1 MAVVTLM
8 TARRPSLSLL
18 LHRMRD
24 RPPGLGASL
33 LGGAVAAG
41 LGLGSLAVL
50 VLGLWISSP
59 YPDSGPA
66 GALHI
71 AAALWLLAHGVELV
85 RTDTL
90 SGAPQ
95 PLGVT
100 PLLLLA
106 LPVWLLYRAARDATD
121 ASAEPDAP
129 PPVPARTA
137 WTGVVLG
144 YLGVGVAA
152 ALYCSGGELRPVWG
166 WVTVCLPLVAAS
178 AAGAG
183 VWSAY
188 GRPREPVLGALML
201 LPGSVRR
208 LLFGSDVR
216 ARLGT
221 AVRAALAGTAVLFGG
236 GSLLLGVSL
245 VLHGAAAQGS
255 FLQLTEGW
263 TGRFAVLLLGIALVP
278 NAAVWSASYA
288 LGPGFALGAG
298 HLVHPLA
305 SDPAPL
311 LPPFPLLA
319 AVPDAGAGTP
329 LNWTVGAVPVA
340 AGVTVAWFVGR
351 GAAGCVDP
359 EAQDAPRAPWPAART
374 AGVLVLSAL
383 LCGAILALLAA
394 LSGGPLGVA
403 ALARFGPLWWQ
414 SGGAAALWLTVAGMP
429 VALTVRAWRLWRRR
443 ARGTVPAQGTE
454 PGSRR
459 PTGTGRRAA
468 GRATAEEAVKG
479 SARGVA
485 EESAKGSAKAAA
497 EEQTKEQAKETRA
510 KATRPGKA
518 PKTRAHQQ
526 DAPSPL
532 ARPDEDEGYDV
543 LPAADP
549 FPPAWHDDV
558 ARAARWAALRAASPP
573 LGAPAPPAGPDWP
586 PLRAPSPPAAA
597 HAPAPESQLPLV
609 GRSPAPDPSPPAAAH
624 APAPESQLPLVGR
637 SPALDPSR
645 EWGGHTPVPE
655 PLPPLVGHSPALDP
669 SPPAAA
675 QAPAPESSLPLVGR
689 SPAPDPSPERGGR
702 APVPEPLPPSVGRSP
717 ALDPSPPAAA
727 QAPVPESSIPP
738 VAAPAPAPE
747 SSPPADAHHRP
758 TESPDSE
765 SAR

>member
-1 MAVVTLM
+1 MAGVTLM
-8 TARRPSLSLL
+8 TARRPPLSLL
-18 LHRMRD
+18 LHGMRD
-24 RPPGLGASL
+24 RSPGLGASL

-41 LGLGSLAVL
+41 LGIGSLAVL

-95 PLGVT
+95 PVGVT

-129 PPVPARTA
+129 PPVPAHTA

-144 YLGVGVAA
+144 YLGVGAAA
-152 ALYCSGGELRPVWG
+152 ALYCSGGELRPLWG
-166 WVTVCLPLVAAS
+166 WVTACLPLVAAS

-183 VWSAY
+183 VWSAH
-188 GRPREPVLGALML
+188 GRPREPVLGALL
-201 LPGSVRR
+201 VLPGPVRR
-208 LLFGSDVR
+208 LLFGSDAR

-221 AVRAALAGTAVLFGG
+221 TVRAALSGTAVLFGG

-245 VLHGAAAQGS
+245 VLHGAAARAS

-263 TGRFAVLLLGIALVP
+263 TGRFAVLLLGIALIP

-288 LGPGFALGAG
+288 LGPGFALGTG

-329 LNWTVGAVPVA
+329 LNWTAGVVPVA

-351 GAAGCVDP
+351 GAVGRLEA
-359 EAQDAPRAPWPAART
+359 EAQGEPRAPWSAGRT
-374 AGVLVLSAL
+374 AGVLLLSAL

-394 LSGGPLGVA
+394 LAGGPLGVA
-403 ALARFGPLWWQ
+403 AMAHFGPLWWQ
-414 SGGAAALWLTVAGMP
+414 SGGAAALWLTVTGMP
-429 VALTVRAWRLWRRR
+429 VALTVRAWRLWGRR

-454 PGSRR
+454 PGRRR
-459 PTGTGRRAA
+459 PTDTGKKAANKAA
-468 GRATAEEAVKG
+468 GEEAKATAEEAVKG
-479 SARGVA
+479 AA
-485 EESAKGSAKAAA
+485 EESAKGSPHAAA
-497 EEQTKEQAKETRA
+497 KEQADETRGKPT
-510 KATRPGKA
+510 KAGKA
-518 PKTRAHQQ
+518 PKTRAHQE
-526 DAPSPL
+526 DPPSPL
-532 ARPDEDEGYDV
+532 TQPDEDERYDV

-549 FPPAWHDDV
+549 FPSAWHDDV
-558 ARAARWAALRAASPP
+558 ARATRWAALRAASTPLDSPGSPTDQPAAPSWPP
-573 LGAPAPPAGPDWP
+573 LQEPSRPPFAPAPVAE
-586 PLRAPSPPAAA
+586 PSPPLVDRSPAPDPSRPPF
-597 HAPAPESQLPLV
+597 APAPVAEPSPPPV
-609 GRSPAPDPSPPAAAH
+609 DRSPAPDPSPARVDHSHPPEPSSPPV
-624 APAPESQLPLVGR
+624 APAPVS
-637 SPALDPSR
+637 
-645 EWGGHTPVPE
+645 E
-655 PLPPLVGHSPALDP
+655 P
-669 SPPAAA
+669 
-675 QAPAPESSLPLVGR
+675 
-689 SPAPDPSPERGGR
+689 
-702 APVPEPLPPSVGRSP
+702 
-717 ALDPSPPAAA
+717 
-727 QAPVPESSIPP
+727 
-738 VAAPAPAPE
+738 PAPADALHQPAELPDPE
-747 SSPPADAHHRP
+747 APR
-758 TESPDSE
+758 
-765 SAR
+765 

>member
-24 RPPGLGASL
+24 RSPGLGASL

-71 AAALWLLAHGVELV
+71 AAALWLLGHGVELV

-90 SGAPQ
+90 SGVPQ
-95 PLGVT
+95 PVGVT
-100 PLLLLA
+100 PLLLFA

-129 PPVPARTA
+129 PPVPAHTA

-152 ALYCSGGELRPVWG
+152 ALYCSGSELRPVWG

-183 VWSAY
+183 VWSAH
-188 GRPREPVLGALML
+188 GRPREPVLGVLL
-201 LPGSVRR
+201 KLPGSVRR
-208 LLFGSDVR
+208 LLFGSEVR

-221 AVRAALAGTAVLFGG
+221 AVRAALAGTTVLFGG

-245 VLHGAAAQGS
+245 VLHGAAARAS

-263 TGRFAVLLLGIALVP
+263 TGRFAVLLLGIALIP

-288 LGPGFALGAG
+288 LGPGFALGTG

-305 SDPAPL
+305 SNPAPL

-329 LNWTVGAVPVA
+329 LNWTAGVVPVA

-351 GAAGCVDP
+351 GAAGGVHR
-359 EAQDAPRAPWPAART
+359 EAQEEPRAPWPAGRT
-374 AGVLVLSAL
+374 VGVLMLASL

-394 LSGGPLGVA
+394 LAGGPLGVA

-414 SGGAAALWLTVAGMP
+414 SGGAAALWLTVTGMP
-429 VALTVRAWRLWRRR
+429 VALTVRAWRLWGRRR
-443 ARGTVPAQGTE
+443 RGRVPAQGTE
-454 PGSRR
+454 PGSKR
-459 PTGTGRRAA
+459 PADTGERAA
-468 GRATAEEAVKG
+468 NKATREEAKTMAEEAAKEAAKG
-479 SARGVA
+479 VAEESAKGVA
-485 EESAKGSAKAAA
+485 EESAKGSPKAAA
-497 EEQTKEQAKETRA
+497 TEQAKETSGKTT
-510 KATRPGKA
+510 KAGKA
-518 PKTRAHQQ
+518 LKTQAHQQ
-526 DAPSPL
+526 DPPSPL
-532 ARPDEDEGYDV
+532 TLSDEDERYDV

-549 FPPAWHDDV
+549 FPSAWHDDV
-558 ARAARWAALRAASPP
+558 ARATRWAALRAASTP
-573 LGAPAPPAGPDWP
+573 LGSPGSPADQPAAPSWP
-586 PLRAPSPPAAA
+586 PLREPSPPAAA
-597 HAPAPESQLPLV
+597 HAP
-609 GRSPAPDPSPPAAAH
+609 
-624 APAPESQLPLVGR
+624 
-637 SPALDPSR
+637 
-645 EWGGHTPVPE
+645 VPE
-655 PLPPLVGHSPALDP
+655 PLPPLVDH
-669 SPPAAA
+669 
-675 QAPAPESSLPLVGR
+675 APV
-689 SPAPDPSPERGGR
+689 PDPSSARVDHS
-702 APVPEPLPPSVGRSP
+702 PVPEPWSARVDRSP
-717 ALDPSPPAAA
+717 ALDPSSARVDHSPVPEPWSARVDRSPALDPSSARVDHAPAPEPSLPPVAPS
-727 QAPVPESSIPP
+727 PVPESSPLTD
-738 VAAPAPAPE
+738 ADHQPAEP
-747 SSPPADAHHRP
+747 
-758 TESPDSE
+758 PDSE

>member
-1 MAVVTLM
+1 MAGVTLM

-24 RPPGLGASL
+24 RSPGLGASL

-90 SGAPQ
+90 SGAPL
-95 PLGVT
+95 PVGVT
-100 PLLLLA
+100 PLLLLV

-121 ASAEPDAP
+121 ASAESEAP
-129 PPVPARTA
+129 PPVPAHTA

-144 YLGVGVAA
+144 YLGVGAAA
-152 ALYCSGGELRPVWG
+152 ALYCSGAELRPVWG
-166 WVTVCLPLVAAS
+166 WVTVCLPIVAAS

-188 GRPREPVLGALML
+188 GRPREPVLGVLLM

-208 LLFGSDVR
+208 LLFGSDAR

-221 AVRAALAGTAVLFGG
+221 AVRAALAGTTVLLGG

-245 VLHGAAAQGS
+245 VLHGAAARAS

-263 TGRFAVLLLGIALVP
+263 TGRFAVLLLGIALIP

-288 LGPGFALGAG
+288 LGPGFALGTG

-319 AVPDAGAGTP
+319 AVPDAGAGTL
-329 LNWTVGAVPVA
+329 LNWMAGLVPVA
-340 AGVTVAWFVGR
+340 AGVTLAWFVAR
-351 GAAGCVDP
+351 GAAGRVEP
-359 EAQDAPRAPWPAART
+359 EPRAPWPAGRT

-383 LCGAILALLAA
+383 LCAALLALLAA
-394 LSGGPLGVA
+394 LAGGPLGVA

-414 SGGAAALWLTVAGMP
+414 SGGAAALWLTVVGMP
-429 VALTVRAWRLWRRR
+429 VVLTVRAWRLWGRRT
-443 ARGTVPAQGTE
+443 RGTVPAQGTE

-459 PTGTGRRAA
+459 PTGTGKKAA
-468 GRATAEEAVKG
+468 GEEPKAMAKEAAKGAAKESAKAMAEDTAKE
-479 SARGVA
+479 SAKGVA
-485 EESAKGSAKAAA
+485 EETAKGSHKAA
-497 EEQTKEQAKETRA
+497 EKEQAKETPG
-510 KATRPGKA
+510 KAAKA
-518 PKTRAHQQ
+518 PKTRARRE
-526 DAPSPL
+526 DPPAGPSSPL
-532 ARPDEDEGYDV
+532 AEPDEDERYDV
-543 LPAADP
+543 LPAADA
-549 FPPAWHDDV
+549 FPSAWHDDV
-558 ARAARWAALRAASPP
+558 ARATRWAALRAASTP
-573 LGAPAPPAGPDWP
+573 LDSPDAPTGQPAAPSWP
-586 PLRAPSPPAAA
+586 PLREPSPRAAAPSPEPD
-597 HAPAPESQLPLV
+597 PSPVDRSPVPDPSPLPV
-609 GRSPAPDPSPPAAAH
+609 DRSPAP
-624 APAPESQLPLVGR
+624 E
-637 SPALDPSR
+637 
-645 EWGGHTPVPE
+645 
-655 PLPPLVGHSPALDP
+655 PPL
-669 SPPAAA
+669 
-675 QAPAPESSLPLVGR
+675 
-689 SPAPDPSPERGGR
+689 
-702 APVPEPLPPSVGRSP
+702 
-717 ALDPSPPAAA
+717 
-727 QAPVPESSIPP
+727 
-738 VAAPAPAPE
+738 
-747 SSPPADAHHRP
+747 PADAFRRP
-758 TESPDSE
+758 TEPPDAE
-765 SAR
+765 AAR

>member
-1 MAVVTLM
+1 MAGVTLM

-24 RPPGLGASL
+24 RSPGLGASL

-50 VLGLWISSP
+50 VLALWVSSP

-71 AAALWLLAHGVELV
+71 AAALWLLGHGVELV

-95 PLGVT
+95 PVGVT

-129 PPVPARTA
+129 PPVPAHTV

-144 YLGVGVAA
+144 YLGVGAAA

-166 WVTVCLPLVAAS
+166 GVTACLPLVAAS

-188 GRPREPVLGALML
+188 GRPREPVLGVLLML
-201 LPGSVRR
+201 PGPVRR

-221 AVRAALAGTAVLFGG
+221 AVRAALAGTTVLFGG

-245 VLHGAAAQGS
+245 VLHGAAARAS

-263 TGRFAVLLLGIALVP
+263 TGRFAVLLLGIALIP

-288 LGPGFALGAG
+288 LGPGFALGTG

-329 LNWTVGAVPVA
+329 LNWAAGVVPVA

-351 GAAGCVDP
+351 GAAGRVEP
-359 EAQDAPRAPWPAART
+359 AAHGESRAPWRVGRT

-383 LCGAILALLAA
+383 LCGAILALLALLA
-394 LSGGPLGVA
+394 GGPLGVA

-414 SGGAAALWLTVAGMP
+414 SGGAAVLWLTAAGMP
-429 VALTVRAWRLWRRR
+429 VALPVQAWRLWAARRT
-443 ARGTVPAQGTE
+443 RGTIPAQGTE
-454 PGSRR
+454 PGRKR
-459 PTGTGRRAA
+459 LTDTGKRAA
-468 GRATAEEAVKG
+468 GEEAKATAKESVKEALKE
-479 SARGVA
+479 ALKEVA
-485 EESAKGSAKAAA
+485 EESAKGSSKAAA
-497 EEQTKEQAKETRA
+497 KEQTKETRGKTT
-510 KATRPGKA
+510 KAGKA
-518 PKTRAHQQ
+518 PKTRDHQE
-526 DAPSPL
+526 DPPSPL
-532 ARPDEDEGYDV
+532 TQPDEDERYDV

-549 FPPAWHDDV
+549 FPSAWHDDV
-558 ARAARWAALRAASPP
+558 ARATRWAALRAASTPMDSP
-573 LGAPAPPAGPDWP
+573 DSPTDQPATPSWP
-586 PLRAPSPPAAA
+586 PLQEPSPPPT
-597 HAPAPESQLPLV
+597 APTPMPEPLPPPADH
-609 GRSPAPDPSPPAAAH
+609 SPAPDPSPAPT
-624 APAPESQLPLVGR
+624 APAPM
-637 SPALDPSR
+637 
-645 EWGGHTPVPE
+645 PE
-655 PLPPLVGHSPALDP
+655 PLPPLFD
-669 SPPAAA
+669 
-675 QAPAPESSLPLVGR
+675 
-689 SPAPDPSPERGGR
+689 
-702 APVPEPLPPSVGRSP
+702 RSP
-717 ALDPSPPAAA
+717 ALDPSPAPATPS
-727 QAPVPESSIPP
+727 PVPEPP
-738 VAAPAPAPE
+738 
-747 SSPPADAHHRP
+747 SPTDAHHRP
-758 TESPDSE
+758 TEPPDTE
-765 SAR
+765 STR